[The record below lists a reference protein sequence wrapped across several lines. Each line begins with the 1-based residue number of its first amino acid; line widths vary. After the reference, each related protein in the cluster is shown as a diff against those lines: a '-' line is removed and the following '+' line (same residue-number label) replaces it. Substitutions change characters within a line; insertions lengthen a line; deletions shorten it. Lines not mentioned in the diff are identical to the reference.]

1 MRKNIV
7 ILMVMLL
14 VVGCTDHDE
23 EIGVVPDSQNGS
35 ELLIEETS
43 GLQFQPE
50 DLVSN
55 LYNGMMTDEKD
66 GDFTPVATTVLK
78 MVGKVMTNAFGNFI
92 SQQTPALDKL
102 FETEA
107 GQGKQANHCWQIE
120 SYSFNYHSKS
130 ARGEDVVLSGRVTFP
145 NHKTSGIGH
154 QVKSLTLNMH
164 HALNMVSM
172 TPSQMLDLWILRAYF
187 NEAVIEPDG
196 QGLGV
201 NLGKDY
207 HCTVSSDVLA
217 RQMADCTLAALE
229 VMRQHGVTLAA
240 DGHSICT
247 S

>member
-1 MRKNIV
+1 
-7 ILMVMLL
+7 MVMLL

-50 DLVSN
+50 DFVSN
-55 LYNGMMTDEKD
+55 LYNGMMTDGKD
-66 GDFTPVATTVLK
+66 EDYTPVATTVVT

-107 GQGKQANHCWQIE
+107 GQGKQVNHCWQIE

-145 NHKTSGIGH
+145 NH
-154 QVKSLTLNMH
+154 SLTYGYCAH
-164 HALNMVSM
+164 TS
-172 TPSQMLDLWILRAYF
+172 TKPSLSPTDRDWASIWARTTIVQ
-187 NEAVIEPDG
+187 
-196 QGLGV
+196 
-201 NLGKDY
+201 
-207 HCTVSSDVLA
+207 S
-217 RQMADCTLAALE
+217 RQMCWPARWPTA
-229 VMRQHGVTLAA
+229 HWPPWK
-240 DGHSICT
+240 
-247 S
+247 